1 MQRFSIRSVS
11 PSWLPSTDS
20 SPELAEK
27 RRTPLS
33 RKPKGLSQAEPLY
46 PGNNFCWR
54 GAMDKDKIK
63 VVIVEDHKL
72 FREGLKSLLAGK
84 DGLEVVGEAGDGL
97 AAIRTVNKL
106 RPDMMLLDL
115 SMPKMNGISVM
126 KEIKSQFPEI
136 KIMAL
141 TIHESDQYVL
151 EAFEAGAD
159 GYCLK
164 DAGRNELMVAVDS
177 VLQGKRYISPSITG
191 SVLEGYLT
199 GRQKLKSKTSWDTIT
214 QREREVL
221 KLLGEGYQNKEI
233 SDMLFISVKT
243 VEKHRANIMNKL
255 DLHNAAALTAY
266 AIEHGLVTKK
276 G

>member
-1 MQRFSIRSVS
+1 MAKSK
-11 PSWLPSTDS
+11 T
-20 SPELAEK
+20 
-27 RRTPLS
+27 
-33 RKPKGLSQAEPLY
+33 
-46 PGNNFCWR
+46 
-54 GAMDKDKIK
+54 K
-63 VVIVEDHKL
+63 VIIVEDHKL
-72 FREGLKSLLAGK
+72 FREGLKSILSDKA
-84 DGLEVVGEAGDGL
+84 GLEVVGEAGDGL
-97 AAIRTVNKL
+97 EAIRTVKKCQ
-106 RPDMMLLDL
+106 PEIILLDL

-126 KEIKSQFPEI
+126 REIKSQFPET

-177 VLQGKRYISPSITG
+177 VLQGKRYISPSISD
-191 SVLEGYLT
+191 SVLEGYLS
-199 GRQKLKSKTSWDTIT
+199 GHKKLKSKTAWDTIT

-233 SDMLFISVKT
+233 SDMLHISVKT

-266 AIEHGLVTKK
+266 AIEQGLVAQK

>member
-1 MQRFSIRSVS
+1 MDENKIR
-11 PSWLPSTDS
+11 
-20 SPELAEK
+20 
-27 RRTPLS
+27 
-33 RKPKGLSQAEPLY
+33 
-46 PGNNFCWR
+46 
-54 GAMDKDKIK
+54 

-72 FREGLKSLLAGK
+72 FREGLKSLLADK
-84 DGLEVVGEAGDGL
+84 DDLEVVGEAGDGL
-97 AAIRTVNKL
+97 AAIRTVK
-106 RPDMMLLDL
+106 RCQPDMILLDL

-126 KEIKSQFPEI
+126 KEIKGQYPEI

-177 VLQGKRYISPSITG
+177 VLQGKRYISPTISDN
-191 SVLEGYLT
+191 VLEGYLT
-199 GRQKLKSKTSWDTIT
+199 GRKKLKSKTSWDTIT

-233 SDMLFISVKT
+233 SDMLHISVKT

-266 AIEHGLVTKK
+266 AIEHDLVIQK

>member
-1 MQRFSIRSVS
+1 MAASK
-11 PSWLPSTDS
+11 T
-20 SPELAEK
+20 
-27 RRTPLS
+27 
-33 RKPKGLSQAEPLY
+33 
-46 PGNNFCWR
+46 
-54 GAMDKDKIK
+54 KI
-63 VVIVEDHKL
+63 VIAEDHKL
-72 FREGLKSLLAGK
+72 FREGLKSLLSDKAE
-84 DGLEVVGEAGDGL
+84 LEVVGEAGDGL
-97 AAIRTVNKL
+97 EAIRTVKQC
-106 RPDMMLLDL
+106 RPDLLLLDL

-126 KEIKSQFPEI
+126 KEIKTQFPEM

-177 VLQGKRYISPSITG
+177 VLQGKRYISPSI
-191 SVLEGYLT
+191 SENVLEGYIS
-199 GRQKLKSKTSWDTIT
+199 GRKKLKSKTSWDTIT

-233 SDMLFISVKT
+233 SDMLHISVKT

-266 AIEHGLVTKK
+266 AIEHGLVAKNE
-276 G
+276 

>member
-1 MQRFSIRSVS
+1 VG
-11 PSWLPSTDS
+11 
-20 SPELAEK
+20 EK
-27 RRTPLS
+27 KARVL
-33 RKPKGLSQAEPLY
+33 
-46 PGNNFCWR
+46 
-54 GAMDKDKIK
+54 
-63 VVIVEDHKL
+63 IVEDHRL
-72 FREGLKSLLAGK
+72 FREGLKSLLADK
-84 DGLEVVGEAGDGL
+84 TDFEVVGEAGDGL
-97 AAIRTVNKL
+97 EAIRKIKRRQPNL
-106 RPDMMLLDL
+106 LLLDL

-126 KEIKSQFPEI
+126 REIKGQFPEI
-136 KIMAL
+136 KILAL

-164 DAGRNELMVAVDS
+164 DAGRNELMVAIDS
-177 VLQGKRYISPSITG
+177 VLLGKRYISPSI
-191 SVLEGYLT
+191 SDNVLEGYLT
-199 GRQKLKSKTSWDTIT
+199 GRKKLKSKTSWDTIT
-214 QREREVL
+214 PREREVL

-233 SDMLFISVKT
+233 SDMLHISVKT

>member
-1 MQRFSIRSVS
+1 MV
-11 PSWLPSTDS
+11 
-20 SPELAEK
+20 K
-27 RRTPLS
+27 RKT
-33 RKPKGLSQAEPLY
+33 
-46 PGNNFCWR
+46 
-54 GAMDKDKIK
+54 K

-72 FREGLKSLLAGK
+72 FREGLKSMLAEK
-84 DGLEVVGEAGDGL
+84 PGLEVVGEAGDGL
-97 AAIRTVNKL
+97 EALRTVRKC
-106 RPDMMLLDL
+106 RPDFMLLDI

-141 TIHESDQYVL
+141 TIHENEQYVL

-164 DAGRNELMVAVDS
+164 DAGRNELMVAIES
-177 VLQGKRYISPSITG
+177 VLQEKRYISPSIAD

-199 GRQKLKSKTSWDTIT
+199 GRQKLKSQTSWDTIT

-266 AIEHGLVTKK
+266 AIEHGLVVQKA
-276 G
+276 

>member
-1 MQRFSIRSVS
+1 MVK
-11 PSWLPSTDS
+11 T
-20 SPELAEK
+20 
-27 RRTPLS
+27 RT
-33 RKPKGLSQAEPLY
+33 
-46 PGNNFCWR
+46 
-54 GAMDKDKIK
+54 K
-63 VVIVEDHKL
+63 VVIVEDHRL
-72 FREGLKSLLAGK
+72 FREGLKSMLADK
-84 DGLEVVGEAGDGL
+84 SGLEVVGEAGDGL
-97 AAIRTVNKL
+97 EGLRTVRKC
-106 RPDMMLLDL
+106 RPDLMLLDL

-126 KEIKSQFPEI
+126 KEIKSRFPEI

-177 VLQGKRYISPSITG
+177 VLRGKRYISPSITG

-255 DLHNAAALTAY
+255 DRHNAAALAAY
-266 AIEHGLVTKK
+266 AIEQGLVTQK

>member
-1 MQRFSIRSVS
+1 M
-11 PSWLPSTDS
+11 D
-20 SPELAEK
+20 
-27 RRTPLS
+27 
-33 RKPKGLSQAEPLY
+33 
-46 PGNNFCWR
+46 NN
-54 GAMDKDKIK
+54 KTK

-72 FREGLKSLLAGK
+72 FREGLKSLLADK
-84 DGLEVVGEAGDGL
+84 DDLEVVGEAGDGL
-97 AAIRTVNKL
+97 AAIRTVK
-106 RPDMMLLDL
+106 RCQPDMILLDL

-126 KEIKSQFPEI
+126 KEIKSQYPDI

-164 DAGRNELMVAVDS
+164 DAGRNELMMAVDS
-177 VLQGKRYISPSITG
+177 VLQGKRYISPTISDN
-191 SVLEGYLT
+191 VLEGYLA
-199 GRQKLKSKTSWDTIT
+199 GRKKLKSKTSWDTIT

-221 KLLGEGYQNKEI
+221 KLLGEGFQNKEI
-233 SDMLFISVKT
+233 SDMLHISVKT
-243 VEKHRANIMNKL
+243 VEKHRANIMSKL

-266 AIEHGLVTKK
+266 AIEHGLVLNK

>member
-1 MQRFSIRSVS
+1 MAKSK
-11 PSWLPSTDS
+11 T
-20 SPELAEK
+20 
-27 RRTPLS
+27 
-33 RKPKGLSQAEPLY
+33 
-46 PGNNFCWR
+46 
-54 GAMDKDKIK
+54 K
-63 VVIVEDHKL
+63 VIIVEDHKL
-72 FREGLKSLLAGK
+72 FREGLKSILSDKA
-84 DGLEVVGEAGDGL
+84 GLEVVGEAGDGL
-97 AAIRTVNKL
+97 EAIRTVKKCQ
-106 RPDMMLLDL
+106 PDIILLDL

-126 KEIKSQFPEI
+126 REIKSQFPEI

-177 VLQGKRYISPSITG
+177 VLQGKRYISPSI
-191 SVLEGYLT
+191 SDNVLEGYLT
-199 GRQKLKSKTSWDTIT
+199 GRKKLKSKTSWDTIT

-233 SDMLFISVKT
+233 SDMLHISVKT

-255 DLHNAAALTAY
+255 DLHNAAALTAF